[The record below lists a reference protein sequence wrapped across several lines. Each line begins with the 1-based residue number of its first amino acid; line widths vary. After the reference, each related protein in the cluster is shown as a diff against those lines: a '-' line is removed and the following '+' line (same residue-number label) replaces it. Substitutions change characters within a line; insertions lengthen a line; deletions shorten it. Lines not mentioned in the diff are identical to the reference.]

1 MKKLILLSLLAFLA
15 FACNNSSSGGDSD
28 SKYGIESGMISYKS
42 NMMGME
48 ILTTQYFKDHG
59 DIEAVVTEM
68 EMMGQKSKQHS
79 LRKDGF
85 YYSYAEGQT
94 EGSKFK
100 IDVPKDSVDNQK
112 MTEAAILKRGGKKV
126 GEEELLGKG
135 CNIYEFTEQGATTKV
150 WIWKNMLIKMVA
162 KQGEM
167 EVTMEA
173 TELKETSDF
182 PAGIFDVPAN
192 VNFKEM
198 QSQPKDFEDPNAQG

>member
-1 MKKLILLSLLAFLA
+1 MKKLILFSLLTSMII
-15 FACNNSSSGGDSD
+15 ACNNSSSGDSD
-28 SKYGIESGMISYKS
+28 SKYGIESGMITYKS

-48 ILTTQYFKDHG
+48 IITTQYFKDHG

-85 YYSYAEGQT
+85 YYSYTEGQP

-100 IDVPKDSVDNQK
+100 IDEPKDSVENQK
-112 MTEAAILKRGGKKV
+112 LTEANILKKGGKKL
-126 GEEELLGKG
+126 GEEKLLGKS

-150 WIWKNMLIKMVA
+150 WIWKNMLIKMQA

-173 TELKETSDF
+173 TELKESSDF
-182 PAGIFDVPAN
+182 PAGIFDVPAD
-192 VNFKEM
+192 VNFKDM
-198 QSQPKDFEDPNAQG
+198 QNEPTNLEDPNAKG

>member
-1 MKKLILLSLLAFLA
+1 MKKLILFSLLASLF
-15 FACNNSSSGGDSD
+15 FACNNSSSGDSEN
-28 SKYGIESGMISYKS
+28 KYGIESGMITYKS

-48 ILTTQYFKDHG
+48 IITTQYFKEHG

-79 LRKDGF
+79 LRKEGF
-85 YYSYAEGQT
+85 YYSYTEGQT
-94 EGSKFK
+94 EGTKIK
-100 IDVPKDSVDNQK
+100 IDEPKDSVDAQK
-112 MTEAAILKRGGKKV
+112 LTEANIIKKGGKKL
-126 GEEELLGKG
+126 GEEELLGKS
-135 CNIYEFTEQGATTKV
+135 CNIYEFTEAGATTKV
-150 WIWKNMLIKMVA
+150 WIWKNMLIKMQA

-182 PAGIFDVPAN
+182 PGGTFDVPAN

-198 QSQPKDFEDPNAQG
+198 QDQPTDFNDPNAEG